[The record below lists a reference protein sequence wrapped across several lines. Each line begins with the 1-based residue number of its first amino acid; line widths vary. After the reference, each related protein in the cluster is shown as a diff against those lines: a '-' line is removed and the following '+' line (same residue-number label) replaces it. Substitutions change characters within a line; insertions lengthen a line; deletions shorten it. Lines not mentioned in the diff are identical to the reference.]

1 MKKTNLNAGKIAR
14 IGVLGALSAILYM
27 FPEIPVIPPIYKL
40 DFSTMPAL
48 LAGFSMGPIAAVLV
62 TLIKDIT
69 GLLHSSSMGVG
80 ELADFIMSG
89 SFAVVATLLYAK
101 GRSIKSA
108 VWGMAAGTAA
118 MALAAAAANFW
129 IMIPFYSGAM
139 GMPVD
144 TIVGMIAKTV
154 PAVDSLGKMILLA
167 VVPFNLLKG
176 VVLSVVGGVIY
187 RYVKPLLTERKAR

>member
-1 MKKTNLNAGKIAR
+1 MKTKKWSAGKITR
-14 IGVLGALSAILYM
+14 IGVLGALSAILYI

-48 LAGFSMGPIAAVLV
+48 LAGFAMGPLSALIV

-89 SFAVVATLLYAK
+89 SFAFAASLIYAH

-108 VWGMAAGTAA
+108 VCGMAAGTLV
-118 MALAAAAANFW
+118 MALAGAAANFW

-144 TIVGMIAKTV
+144 SIVGLIAKTV
-154 PAVDSLGKMILLA
+154 PAVDSLGKMIFLA

-176 VVLSVVGGVIY
+176 AVLSVVGGVIY
-187 RYVKPLLTERKAR
+187 RYMKPLLTGKKG

>member
-1 MKKTNLNAGKIAR
+1 MVKKRWTAGKIAR

-27 FPEIPVIPPIYKL
+27 FPEIPIIPPIYKL

-48 LAGFSMGPIAAVLV
+48 LAGFAMGPVSALLV
-62 TLIKDIT
+62 TLIKDLT

-89 SFAVVATLLYAK
+89 SFAVAACLIYAR
-101 GRSIKSA
+101 GRNIKSA
-108 VWGMAAGTAA
+108 LLGMAAGTGV
-118 MALAAAAANFW
+118 MALAGAAANYW
-129 IMIPFYSGAM
+129 IMVPFYSVVQ
-139 GMPVD
+139 GMPVE
-144 TIVGMIAKTV
+144 TIVGLIAKTI
-154 PAVDSLGKMILLA
+154 PAVDSLGEMILLA

-187 RYVKPLLTERKAR
+187 RYVKPLLTGKKG

>member
-1 MKKTNLNAGKIAR
+1 MQSKKWSAGKLAR
-14 IGVLGALSAILYM
+14 IGVLGALSAILYI

-48 LAGFSMGPIAAVLV
+48 LAGFAMGPVSALIV

-89 SFAVVATLLYAK
+89 SFAFVASMIYAHGK
-101 GRSIKSA
+101 SIKSA
-108 VWGMAAGTAA
+108 VCGMSAGTLV
-118 MALAAAAANFW
+118 MAIAGAAANFW

-139 GMPVD
+139 GMPVE
-144 TIVGMIAKTV
+144 TIVGLIAKTI
-154 PAVDSLGKMILLA
+154 PSVDSLGKMIFLA

-176 VVLSVVGGVIY
+176 AVLSVVGGIIY
-187 RYVKPLLTERKAR
+187 RYMKPLLTGKKG

>member
-1 MKKTNLNAGKIAR
+1 MDKKRWTAGKIAR

-48 LAGFSMGPIAAVLV
+48 LAGFAMGPFSALLV

-89 SFAVVATLLYAK
+89 SFALVASLIYAH
-101 GRSIKSA
+101 GRDIKA
-108 VWGMAAGTAA
+108 AICGMSAGTLA
-118 MALAAAAANFW
+118 MAVAGAAANYW
-129 IMIPFYSGAM
+129 IMVPFYSVVQ
-139 GMPVD
+139 GMPVES
-144 TIVGMIAKTV
+144 IVGLIAKTV

-176 VVLSVVGGVIY
+176 VVLSIVGGVIY
-187 RYVKPLLTERKAR
+187 RYVKPLLTGKKG

>member
-1 MKKTNLNAGKIAR
+1 MKKQTWTVGKITR
-14 IGVLGALSAILYM
+14 IGVLGALSAILYV

-40 DFSTMPAL
+40 DFSTIPAL
-48 LAGFSMGPIAAVLV
+48 LAGFAMGPVSALLV

-89 SFAVVATLLYAK
+89 SFAVVACLIYAH

-108 VWGMAAGTAA
+108 VCGMATGTLA
-118 MALAAAAANFW
+118 MALAGAAANFW

-139 GMPVD
+139 GMPVE
-144 TIVGMIAKTV
+144 TIVGLIAKTV
-154 PAVDSLGKMILLA
+154 PAVDSLGKMIFLA

-176 VVLSVVGGVIY
+176 AVLSLIGGVIY
-187 RYVKPLLTERKAR
+187 RYVKPLLTERKA

>member
-1 MKKTNLNAGKIAR
+1 MVKKRWTAGKIAR

-48 LAGFSMGPIAAVLV
+48 LAGFAMGPFSALLV

-89 SFAVVATLLYAK
+89 SFALVASLIYAH
-101 GRSIKSA
+101 GRDIKTA
-108 VWGMAAGTAA
+108 ICGMSAGTLA
-118 MALAAAAANFW
+118 MAVAGAAANYW
-129 IMIPFYSGAM
+129 IMVPFYSVVQ
-139 GMPVD
+139 GMPVES
-144 TIVGMIAKTV
+144 IVGLIAKTV

-176 VVLSVVGGVIY
+176 VVLSIVGGVIY
-187 RYVKPLLTERKAR
+187 RYVKPLLTGKKG